1 VNGAYGFDPV
11 GPGSYTVCEVLQA
24 GWVQTFPNAGTA
36 DPAGESIASDCV
48 PPNGTAYGYG
58 FTAQSGTD
66 LSGNDFG
73 NFPPQPNT
81 LTIVKQ
87 ANPQG
92 PATFDFT
99 ASGGLTPASFVLDDD
114 GNNANAHSNTQVF
127 QNVGAGSYVITETP
141 TSGFTLGAIDCTG
154 ATNVVDLPNDQ
165 VSITAVAGEAIVCTF
180 TNNADPHITI
190 VKDSVPNG
198 TTAFSFAASGGLT
211 PASFVLDDD
220 GDNGNAHSNSQTLSG
235 MQFGQT
241 YTITETPTSG
251 FSLSALNCTG
261 GQTTTDLAN
270 HQVAITVAA
279 GDNVV
284 CTFTN
289 TQVQVSGITTSASAQ
304 SALAFT
310 GTGARSRALGAF
322 GAIVAG
328 AMFLVVARR
337 RRKGAE
343 V

>member
-1 VNGAYGFDPV
+1 
-11 GPGSYTVCEVLQA
+11 
-24 GWVQTFPNAGTA
+24 
-36 DPAGESIASDCV
+36 
-48 PPNGTAYGYG
+48 
-58 FTAQSGTD
+58 
-66 LSGNDFG
+66 
-73 NFPPQPNT
+73 
-81 LTIVKQ
+81 
-87 ANPQG
+87 
-92 PATFDFT
+92 
-99 ASGGLTPASFVLDDD
+99 
-114 GNNANAHSNTQVF
+114 
-127 QNVGAGSYVITETP
+127 
-141 TSGFTLGAIDCTG
+141 
-154 ATNVVDLPNDQ
+154 
-165 VSITAVAGEAIVCTF
+165 
-180 TNNADPHITI
+180 
-190 VKDSVPNG
+190 
-198 TTAFSFAASGGLT
+198 
-211 PASFVLDDD
+211 
-220 GDNGNAHSNSQTLSG
+220 